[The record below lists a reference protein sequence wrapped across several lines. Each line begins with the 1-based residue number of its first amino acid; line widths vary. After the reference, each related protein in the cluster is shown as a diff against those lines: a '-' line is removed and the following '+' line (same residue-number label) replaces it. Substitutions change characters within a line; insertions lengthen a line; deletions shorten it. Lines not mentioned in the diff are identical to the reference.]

1 MNFFVHLDFINRFGL
16 GKCNQI
22 EIKMQFT
29 YSWKLSRKWIVLC
42 HESLVFTI
50 HMNLILFMI
59 LYRNL
64 SGMSSEESLNSRL
77 RPGVH
82 GKHSKSQ
89 SNELQEDLKRL
100 IDMDIKNS
108 DLRGILVRKTL
119 LKKTHFW
126 FRCCSL
132 KLKAIKIVTD
142 FFSHPNWVTL
152 RMWGWYRIVIFKIE
166 DGRRLTRYGLSG

>member
-1 MNFFVHLDFINRFGL
+1 
-16 GKCNQI
+16 
-22 EIKMQFT
+22 MQFT
-29 YSWKLSRKWIVLC
+29 YLWKLCSKWIKFFF
-42 HESLVFTI
+42 ESQFFV

-89 SNELQEDLKRL
+89 SNEFQEDLRRL

-108 DLRGILVRKTL
+108 DLRGILVR
-119 LKKTHFW
+119 
-126 FRCCSL
+126 
-132 KLKAIKIVTD
+132 
-142 FFSHPNWVTL
+142 N
-152 RMWGWYRIVIFKIE
+152 
-166 DGRRLTRYGLSG
+166 DGGVK

>member
-1 MNFFVHLDFINRFGL
+1 
-16 GKCNQI
+16 
-22 EIKMQFT
+22 MQFT
-29 YSWKLSRKWIVLC
+29 YLWKLCSKWIKFYF
-42 HESLVFTI
+42 ESQFFV

-89 SNELQEDLKRL
+89 SNEFQEDLRRL

-108 DLRGILVRKTL
+108 DLRGILVRY
-119 LKKTHFW
+119 
-126 FRCCSL
+126 
-132 KLKAIKIVTD
+132 D
-142 FFSHPNWVTL
+142 
-152 RMWGWYRIVIFKIE
+152 
-166 DGRRLTRYGLSG
+166 DGVK

>member
-1 MNFFVHLDFINRFGL
+1 
-16 GKCNQI
+16 
-22 EIKMQFT
+22 
-29 YSWKLSRKWIVLC
+29 
-42 HESLVFTI
+42 
-50 HMNLILFMI
+50 MI

-119 LKKTHFW
+119 LKKTHF
-126 FRCCSL
+126 
-132 KLKAIKIVTD
+132 
-142 FFSHPNWVTL
+142 
-152 RMWGWYRIVIFKIE
+152 
-166 DGRRLTRYGLSG
+166 

>member
-1 MNFFVHLDFINRFGL
+1 MIFFVHLDFINRFGL

-29 YSWKLSRKWIVLC
+29 YLWKLSRKWIVLC
-42 HESLVFTI
+42 HESLVFII

-119 LKKTHFW
+119 
-126 FRCCSL
+126 
-132 KLKAIKIVTD
+132 
-142 FFSHPNWVTL
+142 
-152 RMWGWYRIVIFKIE
+152 
-166 DGRRLTRYGLSG
+166 